1 MSFVH
6 GLISLGRSHE
16 SLGSMKVYH
25 LGNECLRVG
34 GDRATSWCLLNIEAG
49 TQATE
54 MAQQVKTLVD
64 KTDALSLI
72 SRAHTVEGE
81 N

>member
-1 MSFVH
+1 MH
-6 GLISLGRSHE
+6 GLISFGRIHE
-16 SLGSMKVYH
+16 CLGSMTVYQ

-34 GDRATSWCLLNIEAG
+34 GDRDTSSCLLSIETCTRA
-49 TQATE
+49 AE

-64 KTDALSLI
+64 NKPDALSLI
-72 SRAHTVEGE
+72 SRPHVVEKE

>member
-1 MSFVH
+1 M
-6 GLISLGRSHE
+6 
-16 SLGSMKVYH
+16 GSMKVYH
-25 LGNECLRVG
+25 SGNECLRVG
-34 GDRATSWCLLNIEAG
+34 GHRATSWCLLNIEAS

-64 KTDALSLI
+64 KPGALSPI
-72 SRAHTVEGE
+72 SRAHMVEGE

>member
-6 GLISLGRSHE
+6 RLISFGRIHE
-16 SLGSMKVYH
+16 CLGSMTVYQ

-34 GDRATSWCLLNIEAG
+34 GDRDTSSCLLNIEAC
-49 TQATE
+49 TQAAE

-64 KTDALSLI
+64 KPDALSSI
-72 SRAHTVEGE
+72 SRAHVMEGE